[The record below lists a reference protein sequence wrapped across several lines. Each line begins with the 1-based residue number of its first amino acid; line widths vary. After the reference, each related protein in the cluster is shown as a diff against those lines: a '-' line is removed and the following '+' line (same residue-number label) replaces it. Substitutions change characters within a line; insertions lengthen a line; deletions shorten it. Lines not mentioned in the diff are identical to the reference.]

1 MKQTLTSSPCYYKY
15 GSLNVKLMTRPKH
28 EDKYLKAF
36 GKRVSTIRRKK
47 GLTQEQLGERT
58 GLAVDSIGAIE
69 QGRRWARL
77 TTLHILA
84 KGLGVKIDEI
94 FKDL

>member
-1 MKQTLTSSPCYYKY
+1 MS
-15 GSLNVKLMTRPKH
+15 RPTN
-28 EDKYLKAF
+28 EDRNLAAF
-36 GKRVSTIRRKK
+36 GKRISSLRRKQ
-47 GLTQEQLGERT
+47 GLTQERLSEKT

-94 FKDL
+94 FRGL

>member
-1 MKQTLTSSPCYYKY
+1 MS
-15 GSLNVKLMTRPKH
+15 RPNQ
-28 EDKYLKAF
+28 EDKYLSAF
-36 GKRVSTIRRKK
+36 GKRIAAIRRAQK
-47 GLTQEQLGERT
+47 LTQEQLAERT
-58 GLAVDSIGAIE
+58 GLAADTISAIE

-77 TTLHILA
+77 TTLHTLA

>member
-1 MKQTLTSSPCYYKY
+1 M
-15 GSLNVKLMTRPKH
+15 NRPTN
-28 EDKYLKAF
+28 EDKNLAAF
-36 GKRVSTIRRKK
+36 GKKVSSLRRKQ
-47 GLTQEQLGERT
+47 GLTQEQISERT

-84 KGLGVKIDEI
+84 KALGVKIDEL
-94 FKDL
+94 FKGL